1 MSVRTQWLRD
11 AWSFLATFVGRPGEF
26 VVDTTNWRLVVHD
39 GVTPGGHPA
48 VSAGDLKGGVP
59 ALGVNTAADATNR
72 LAVKSEAALLSWD
85 EVTPGAGNMRLT
97 LNKKAA
103 ANDAGLVLQ
112 TGYASRVLFGTLGS
126 DDLTVK
132 TSPDGAAFRTAIT
145 VAAATGYLG
154 LSGVTDPGAPVHV
167 QGLGAKPAVQLDVYG
182 GDAAG
187 NHGPVANCSTRAAR
201 GVPGTPLPIKAD
213 DGLLGLFG
221 AGFHAG
227 GAYAAEVVAVLGT
240 AEEDFTPT
248 AQGTCLDVQTTAPG
262 TTTRRSVVKVRGN
275 GALELQPLSAEPAS
289 GAQGQIYADSTATAL
304 KWHDGAAWRRIT
316 NFAKAAAS
324 TNFDNYIPANAW
336 TKVQFNI
343 TESNDQGAFDA
354 AKNRFVA
361 LEAGLHAFTVALT
374 YKRNGSSAP
383 TAMEV
388 QLYRNGA
395 EAGRGRAAA
404 TGALVDGVSAVNLA
418 SILKLAPRDAV
429 EVFVRFTGAD
439 GYLAA
444 ADSYF
449 GARQLP

>member
-1 MSVRTQWLRD
+1 M
-11 AWSFLATFVGRPGEF
+11 GR
-26 VVDTTNWRLVVHD
+26 
-39 GVTPGGHPA
+39 GH
-48 VSAGDLKGGVP
+48 
-59 ALGVNTAADATNR
+59 
-72 LAVKSEAALLSWD
+72 
-85 EVTPGAGNMRLT
+85 PGAGNMRLT

-103 ANDAGLVLQ
+103 TNDAGLVLQ

-132 TSPDGAAFRTAIT
+132 TSPDGAAFRTAMT
-145 VAAATGYLG
+145 VAASTGYLG

-167 QGLGAKPAVQLDVYG
+167 QGLGAKPAVQLDAYG

-187 NHGPVANCSTRAAR
+187 NHGPVANCRARAAR
-201 GVPGTPLPIKAD
+201 GAPGAPLPLKATD
-213 DGLLGLFG
+213 TLLGLFG
-221 AGFHAG
+221 AGYHTG
-227 GAYAAEVVAVLGT
+227 GAYTADAVALLGV
-240 AEEDFTPT
+240 AEEDLTAA

-262 TTTRRSVVKVRGN
+262 TTTRRSVMKVRGS
-275 GALELQPLSAEPAS
+275 GALELQPLSAEPAG
-289 GAQGQIYADSTATAL
+289 GAQGQIYADSTLTAL
-304 KWHDGAAWRRIT
+304 RWHDGAAWRRIT

-361 LEAGLHAFTVALT
+361 LEAGLHGFDVALT

-383 TAMEV
+383 TALEV

-395 EAGRGRAAA
+395 AAGRGRAAE

-418 SILKLAPRDAV
+418 SVLKLAAKDIV

-439 GYLAA
+439 GYVAA
-444 ADSYF
+444 ADSFF

>member
-59 ALGVNTAADATNR
+59 ALGVNTAADTTNR

-132 TSPDGAAFRTAIT
+132 TSPDGTAFRTAMT
-145 VAAATGYLG
+145 VSAATGYLG
-154 LSGVTDPGAPVHV
+154 LSGVTEPGAPVHV
-167 QGLGAKPAVQLDVYG
+167 QGLGARPAVQLDAYG

-187 NHGPVANCSTRAAR
+187 HHGPVANCRARAAR
-201 GVPGTPLPIKAD
+201 GAPGAPLPLKATD
-213 DGLLGLFG
+213 TLLGLFA
-221 AGFHAG
+221 AGYHSG
-227 GAYAAEVVAVLGT
+227 GAYTAEAVALLGV
-240 AEEDFTPT
+240 AEEDLTAT

-262 TTTRRSVVKVRGN
+262 TAARRSVVKVRGN
-275 GALELQPLSAEPAS
+275 GALELQPLSAEPA
-289 GAQGQIYADSTATAL
+289 GGVQGQIYADSTLTAL
-304 KWHDGAAWRRIT
+304 RWHDGASWSRIT

-324 TNFDNYIPANAW
+324 TNFDNYVPADAW
-336 TKVQFNI
+336 TKVQFN
-343 TESNDQGAFDA
+343 TTDSNDQGAFDA

-361 LEAGLHAFTVALT
+361 LEAGLHGFDVALT

-383 TAMEV
+383 TALEV

-395 EAGRGRAAA
+395 AAGRGRAAA

-418 SILKLAPRDAV
+418 SVLKLAAKDTV

-439 GYLAA
+439 GYVAA
-444 ADSYF
+444 ADSFF